1 MLDLCRNVEII
12 FMHKDNEI
20 ISHVPMSVG
29 SSENVPLSDI
39 SLYIY
44 IFVCELL
51 VIHLLRCL
59 CFILIGSLLWHS
71 SGCLFLSLLV
81 F

>member
-1 MLDLCRNVEII
+1 MLDLSRNVEII
-12 FMHKDNEI
+12 FMHKDVCL
-20 ISHVPMSVG
+20 SVCHVPMSIG
-29 SSENVPLSDI
+29 SYENVPLSNI

-59 CFILIGSLLWHS
+59 CFILIGSFLWHS
-71 SGCLFLSLLV
+71 PGCLFLSL
-81 F
+81 